1 VLCPDEHYILS
12 LKEMKRFLVS
22 VLLLSYFLV
31 SSGFT
36 VSLHYCMDRF
46 DSAEIGSTNEK
57 KCSKCG
63 MHKDGGCCKDE
74 VVMVKLQSN
83 HLPSTPVISDFSLPA
98 LPVFESFFLLA
109 SLQNFDPSIIS
120 PESSPP
126 PDEGDVYLVNRV
138 FRI

>member
-1 VLCPDEHYILS
+1 
-12 LKEMKRFLVS
+12 MKRILLLLV
-22 VLLLSYFLV
+22 LLSYFLV

-36 VSLHYCMDRF
+36 VSLHYCMDRL

-74 VVMVKLQSN
+74 VVMVKLQTN
-83 HLPSTPVISDFSLPA
+83 HLPSTVLISDFSMPA
-98 LPVFESFFLLA
+98 LPAFESYFLLA
-109 SLQNFDPSIIS
+109 PLQNFDASIIS